1 MMKSGRV
8 CWEIHNRNWQ
18 KRMGGTVIK
27 RALLLVLAVLLI
39 VSTTAF
45 AGGVTAPANTPE
57 LKKTIGTNGKSTL
70 IFFQNPNGAPCKK
83 QKEII
88 EQVHSARKGSFN
100 VAAVSTLKPEDQ
112 RGFYDY
118 GIRSLP
124 SLVLVDKNGKVAR
137 IFSPGIQGAE
147 VLTPVL
153 DGLK

>member
-1 MMKSGRV
+1 MKSERV
-8 CWEIHNRNWQ
+8 CSKKLNRNWQ
-18 KRMGGTVIK
+18 KGMGETVIK
-27 RALLLVLAVLLI
+27 RALLILMVLLI
-39 VSTTAF
+39 VSTTVF
-45 AGGVTAPANTPE
+45 AGGATAPANTPE
-57 LKKTIGTNGKSTL
+57 LKKTIGTNGKATL

-83 QKEII
+83 QKEILD
-88 EQVHSARKGSFN
+88 QVYSARKGNFN
-100 VAAVSTLKPEDQ
+100 IAAVSTLKPEDQ